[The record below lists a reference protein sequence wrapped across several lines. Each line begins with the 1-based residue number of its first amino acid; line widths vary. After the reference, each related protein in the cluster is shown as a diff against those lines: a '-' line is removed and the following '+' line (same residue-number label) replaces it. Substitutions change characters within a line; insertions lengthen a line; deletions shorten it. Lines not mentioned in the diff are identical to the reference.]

1 MAKGLYVHIPFCE
14 YICYYC
20 DFNKFLINN
29 QPVDEYLEALDGE
42 LASYTMDQLQTV
54 YIGGGTPTALSAAQ
68 VEKLMQIMDRH
79 VPVSQLEEY
88 TVEVNPGDVGEEKL
102 SLLKAGGVDRLSIG
116 VQTFHDSQ
124 LNSIGRGHS
133 AEEAKET
140 VHAARQAGF
149 DNISIDLM
157 FGLPGQTMKDWEETL
172 DEAMALAPPHVSA
185 YSLKIEKQT
194 RFYNWWREGKIAPL
208 PEEEEADMYELL
220 VERLENH
227 GLHAYEISNFARAGY
242 GSRHNRI
249 YWQNEEYI
257 GVGAG
262 AHGYTDGVRYANIK
276 PLNHYIQ
283 AVQEKGNPV
292 QTTHPVTRKEQIE
305 EEMFLGLRLYEGV
318 STEHF
323 YQKYGCTVKD
333 IYPESIQEAK
343 RKEWL
348 TEADGRLFLTEE
360 GKLLGNEV
368 FALFLLDDEPENN

>member
-29 QPVDEYLEALDGE
+29 QPVDEYLEALDRE

-54 YIGGGTPTALSAAQ
+54 YIGGGTPTALSAVQ
-68 VEKLMQIMDRH
+68 VEKLMQIMHRH
-79 VPVSQLEEY
+79 VPVSQLKEY

-102 SLLKAGGVDRLSIG
+102 SLLKTGGVGRLSIG

-208 PEEEEADMYELL
+208 PEEEEADMYEQL
-220 VERLENH
+220 VNRLENH

-257 GVGAG
+257 GAGAG
-262 AHGYTDGVRYANIK
+262 AHGYTGGVRYANIK

-318 STEHF
+318 STERF
-323 YQKYGCTVKD
+323 YQKYGCAVED

-343 RKEWL
+343 QKEWL